1 MPSGSHGGHTHSGG
15 ARVGGSSHSGGFHG
29 GYGGVRY
36 APRPWRFHFG
46 HHYYVVPTRYSGL
59 MSLFSVLMIFAVFFI
74 FAGSIMLTQAKDDLG
89 RAQRDYD
96 RYQAMIVDARM
107 NPDLLVIGE
116 VTNHY
121 YDDTAEKW
129 YMTYTFA
136 THDGGKIDGYS
147 FPVYTA
153 ADLQKTAYRIG
164 ADIELALDRV
174 PEHKGDDV
182 DSVPTDYANFPLEQD
197 GYYIAY
203 RNTRNVGRIML
214 IVAVSVL
221 VGSIVLNIVLV
232 ATTKKRDDAK
242 SPASATNATTTT
254 GTTGTTATAAAPER
268 KSLYCE
274 YCGALLEMDDKK
286 CPGCGAKV
294 KR

>member
-1 MPSGSHGGHTHSGG
+1 
-15 ARVGGSSHSGGFHG
+15 
-29 GYGGVRY
+29 
-36 APRPWRFHFG
+36 
-46 HHYYVVPTRYSGL
+46 
-59 MSLFSVLMIFAVFFI
+59 MIFAVFFI

-136 THDGGKIDGYS
+136 THDGGKIYGESY
-147 FPVYTA
+147 PVYTA

-174 PEHKGDDV
+174 PEHADDDV
-182 DSVPTDYANFPLEQD
+182 DSIPTDYANMPLAQD

-203 RNTRNVGRIML
+203 RNTCNVGRIML
-214 IVAVSVL
+214 IVAVAVL

-232 ATTKKRDDAK
+232 AATKKRDDAK
-242 SPASATNATTTT
+242 SPAPATNTTTTT
-254 GTTGTTATAAAPER
+254 GTAGTTTATAAPER